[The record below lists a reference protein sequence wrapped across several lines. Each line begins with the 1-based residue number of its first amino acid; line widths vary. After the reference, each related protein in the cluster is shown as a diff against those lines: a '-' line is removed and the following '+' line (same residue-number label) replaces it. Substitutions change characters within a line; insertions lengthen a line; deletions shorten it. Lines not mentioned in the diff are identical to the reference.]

1 MGTPMKRFLLTTL
14 AVTVMSL
21 GLAACGGSSASTSNT
36 DPIVVTPT
44 RTIIFVWDG
53 LRPDSVTA
61 TNTPNL
67 YNLRKNG
74 VWFAD
79 NHSTYP
85 TFTMMNGSSFA
96 TGSFPATSG
105 FYGNTFW
112 TPPQGA
118 TGTIPSG
125 KGAGGTAADYVD
137 PVFTEDWSILST
149 LDAYYGNQLLLV
161 QTLFQTA
168 QAKGLVTAA
177 VGKSGAAFIQDLKK
191 GGMFL
196 DENTVF
202 PQSLATEL
210 QTNNFALPANIVNAY
225 PSGTFTLAA
234 NNGNPTAQIGTVQYT
249 LPNGV
254 KVNDP
259 TDNGGAKA
267 TAANQYMMNAY
278 LNYILPK
285 KKPDLS
291 LIWFRDPDSTEHAYG
306 PGSNNHLAALK
317 AQDTRLGELLSTLQ
331 TLGLDKSTNIV
342 VVSDHAHSNV
352 SGPTAL
358 YPLRAI
364 AGGTLGAVDNTN
376 GFSTSGDVRSAELL
390 SRAGFSYVY
399 DGSGCLKSG
408 MAGIKADGTNILPVL
423 TDTTGTICGTAGT
436 TYQTKSYKVPATL
449 PTGTA
454 GDQPVVIAA
463 NGGSDYFYVPSHDL
477 ATIQKLVT
485 LLQKREEF
493 GAIFVDSRYGSIPG
507 TLSLS
512 TINLENATRKGNG
525 QPDVVVSFSYDEN
538 QLVNGVPG
546 IEYESF
552 QGNRGMHGSFSPIDV
567 HNTLLAYG
575 PSFQSGATINNP
587 SGNVDVAP
595 TVAYVLGA
603 SMPQADGRVL
613 YEALTPSIKP
623 YNITPTVVTAT
634 LPNTSASIT
643 GLTFL
648 SPYDINGTT
657 IDTALI
663 QGSYAVKLS
672 VKSLS
677 QGTKTYTYFDN
688 AKVTRQ

>member
-1 MGTPMKRFLLTTL
+1 MSTT
-14 AVTVMSL
+14 A
-21 GLAACGGSSASTSNT
+21 
-36 DPIVVTPT
+36 T
-44 RTIIFVWDG
+44 RTIVFVWDG
-53 LRPDSVTA
+53 LRPDSVNA
-61 TNTPNL
+61 TDTPNL
-67 YNLRKNG
+67 YSMRQKG

-96 TGSFPATSG
+96 TGSFPATTG

-118 TGTIPSG
+118 AGAIPSG

-137 PVFTEDWSILST
+137 PVFTEDWSILTT

-161 QTLFQTA
+161 QTLFQAA

-177 VGKSGAAFIQDLKK
+177 VGKSGAAFIQDMKK
-191 GGMFL
+191 GGYIL

-202 PQSLATEL
+202 PQSLVTEL
-210 QTNNFALPANIVNAY
+210 QTANIALPANVVNAY
-225 PSGTFTLAA
+225 PAGTVTLAA
-234 NNGNPTAQIGTVQYT
+234 NNGNPTAQISTVQFS

-254 KVNDP
+254 KASDAS
-259 TDNGGAKA
+259 DNGGAKA

-306 PGSNNHLAALK
+306 PGSNNYKAALK

-331 TLGLDKSTNIV
+331 TLGMDKTTNVI
-342 VVSDHAHSNV
+342 VVSDHAHNNV

-358 YPLRAI
+358 FPLRAI
-364 AGGTLGAVDNTN
+364 SGGALGAVDTVN

-390 SRAGFSYVY
+390 SNAGFTRVY

-408 MAGIKADGTNILPVL
+408 MAGIKADGTSILPVL
-423 TDTTGTICGTAGT
+423 TDTDGSVCGTANT

-454 GDQPVVIAA
+454 GNQPIVIAA
-463 NGGSDYFYVPSHDL
+463 NGGSDYFYVPSHDT
-477 ATIQKLVT
+477 ATVQKLVT
-485 LLQKREEF
+485 FLQDRQEY
-493 GAIFVDSRYGSIPG
+493 GAIFVDSRYGNLPG
-507 TLSLS
+507 ALSLS
-512 TINLENATRKGNG
+512 TIKLENATRKGNG
-525 QPDVVVSFSYDEN
+525 QPDVVVSFSYDEK
-538 QLVNGVPG
+538 QLVNGLPG

-552 QGNRGMHGSFSPIDV
+552 GGNRGMHGSFSPIDV
-567 HNTLLAYG
+567 HNTLIAYG
-575 PSFQSGATINNP
+575 PSFQAGVTVTNP

-595 TVAYVLGA
+595 TVAYLLGT
-603 SMPQADGRVL
+603 SLLQADGRVL
-613 YEALTPSIKP
+613 YESLVSSLNQI
-623 YNITPTVVTAT
+623 NVTPTVVAVSV
-634 LPNTSASIT
+634 PNTSSSTSGLVFQSPLDPT
-643 GLTFL
+643 GATTDNSLT
-648 SPYDINGTT
+648 GTYT
-657 IDTALI
+657 VNLV
-663 QGSYAVKLS
+663 VKN
-672 VKSLS
+672 LS
-677 QGTKTYTYFDN
+677 QSGKTYTYFDS